1 MSTGYRTESM
11 PETFEDFLRIRDSLA
26 KTAGGG
32 AACMALALLV
42 YGRDRDTGVE
52 CITAIAD
59 ESRLDPSKEGLS
71 GWKLRNRDL
80 RLFEDQLEGRPW
92 LAASYV
98 SGTSPE
104 TGYELGSGPL
114 AFDVRLDPVVPGG
127 KHDRAKVF
135 IVSSGADSPRP
146 LTVARDGDGIWKVAE
161 WSSILVGVRPP
172 AESCR

>member
-1 MSTGYRTESM
+1 MNTGYGADSM
-11 PETFEDFLRIRDSLA
+11 PETVEDFVRIRDSLA
-26 KTAGGG
+26 RTAGGG

-42 YGRDRDTGVE
+42 YARDRDTGE
-52 CITAIAD
+52 KCITAIAD
-59 ESRLDPSKEGLS
+59 AGRLDPSDDGYA

-80 RLFEDQLEGRPW
+80 RLIEDQLEGRPW

-98 SGTSPE
+98 KGTSPD
-104 TGYELGSGPL
+104 TGYELGGGPL
-114 AFDVRLDPVVPGG
+114 AFDVRLDPVTPYEPR
-127 KHDRAKVF
+127 DRAKVF

-146 LTVARDGDGIWKVAE
+146 LTVARDAEGIWKVAE